1 MRKGLV
7 VLIVLG
13 AAISAVLTELILF
26 RMVSPPDE
34 GSALLGGLWVA
45 LPYLAA
51 AGLALLLHRRPAAL
65 IVLLISLLIAAGFG
79 LSLLGNAATEQG
91 IAEQKVK
98 TAVLPGEDPNRGP
111 AAMRKSGA
119 EVGAA
124 ISGVFSIVLLVVL
137 PPIQLAAVVIPTAVG
152 YGVSALVGLRRKD
165 PEEESEPGT

>member
-1 MRKGLV
+1 

-34 GSALLGGLWVA
+34 SSALLGGLWVA

-51 AGLALLLHRRPAAL
+51 AGLALLLHRRPTTL
-65 IVLLISLLIAAGFG
+65 IVLLIAFLLAAGFG
-79 LSLLGNAATEQG
+79 LSLLGNAATQQG
-91 IAEQKVK
+91 IAEQNVK

-119 EVGAA
+119 EAGAA
-124 ISGVFSIVLLVVL
+124 ISGVFSILLLVVV

-152 YGVSALVGLRRKD
+152 FGVSALVRLHRKD